1 MAVNMTHS
9 TSSVPPTSETAAGL
23 VRRLVD
29 DLSIL
34 LRKELALAR
43 VEVTQALD
51 DAKKGLAGVAVGGAV
66 LYAGF
71 LTLLAAV
78 ILMLSRVMPAWGA
91 ALLVGAITVIAG
103 YAMIKA
109 AQKKLAPSNLK
120 PERTQ
125 EALRRDKE
133 EFQRRTA

>member
-1 MAVNMTHS
+1 MTHS

-66 LYAGF
+66 LYAG
-71 LTLLAAV
+71 LLALLAAV

>member
-71 LTLLAAV
+71 LALLAAV

-91 ALLVGAITVIAG
+91 ALLVGAITLIAG